1 MARKQNLETTIES
14 NRPPVS
20 AGRLDQRLAG
30 LALAL
35 RGVVAETQEMFIYPA
50 CQLDN
55 DSLDELAVAR
65 VEFAEDIHAGIGLAG
80 IGKLPERI
88 LRHAAASFPRCR
100 RAALGKVRSPP
111 RPAFP
116 LHAVPAIKAGSYSR
130 PGPPRPYGT
139 GGDAE

>member
-14 NRPPVS
+14 NRLPVS

-55 DSLDELAVAR
+55 DSLDELAVAL
-65 VEFAEDIHAGIGLAG
+65 VEFAEDITPVSVSGRHWRITRANSSARRCLFSSMWASRSQEGLV
-80 IGKLPERI
+80 
-88 LRHAAASFPRCR
+88 HAASGISSTFC
-100 RAALGKVRSPP
+100 
-111 RPAFP
+111 
-116 LHAVPAIKAGSYSR
+116 
-130 PGPPRPYGT
+130 
-139 GGDAE
+139 GGN